1 MASWNAIQRT
11 NWIKSNIL
19 TLVLMIPLKEAIA
32 ERHSIA
38 EKMPFNQKMFRG
50 ELTPAEYASYLQSQL
65 EIFST
70 IEAHFQLPHSGFE
83 RSNLIQEDLDEL
95 DIEPK
100 RTQAG
105 KRYLDYLQ
113 RLSQEDANA
122 HIYLNYLAL
131 LFGGQMMK
139 TKVPG
144 SGKMYGFE
152 GVPELIASVRQIQK
166 DSWAGQANM
175 GLDFVIEILREL
187 EELHS

>member
-1 MASWNAIQRT
+1 
-11 NWIKSNIL
+11 
-19 TLVLMIPLKEAIA
+19 MIPLKEAIS

-70 IEAHFQLPHSGFE
+70 LEAHFELPHSGFE
-83 RSNLIQEDLDEL
+83 RSSLIQEDLEEL
-95 DIEPK
+95 GIEPQ
-100 RTQAG
+100 RTKAG
-105 KRYLDYLQ
+105 KRYLEYLQ

-139 TKVPG
+139 SKVPG
-144 SGKMYGFE
+144 SGKMYVFE
-152 GVPELIASVRQIQK
+152 GIPELVASIRQIQK

-175 GLDFVIEILREL
+175 GLDFVIDILQEL
-187 EELHS
+187 DDLHKQ

>member
-1 MASWNAIQRT
+1 
-11 NWIKSNIL
+11 
-19 TLVLMIPLKEAIA
+19 MIPLKEAIA
-32 ERHSIA
+32 ERHSLA

-70 IEAHFQLPHSGFE
+70 IETLFQLPHPAFE
-83 RSNLIQEDLDEL
+83 RSGLIQQDLDEL
-95 DIEPK
+95 GVEPK
-100 RTQAG
+100 RTEAG

-139 TKVPG
+139 SKVPG
-144 SGKMYGFE
+144 SGKMYEFE
-152 GVPELIASVRQIQK
+152 GIPELVASVRQIQK

-175 GLDFVIEILREL
+175 GLDFVIEILGEL
-187 EELHS
+187 DKIHT